1 MIWKFG
7 DNINTDFISPGRHNV
22 TISLADNANE
32 LSKIAFIEYRPD
44 FSKKVRK
51 GDVIVAGENFGCG
64 SSRESAAVALK
75 ACGLKAII
83 AKSFA
88 RIFYRNAINIGLPL
102 IEVDTANFD
111 ESDEIEIDFERS
123 KIRNKTKSFELDF
136 KLDRLTKR
144 ILDEG
149 GIISYLQKN
158 GLDSLE
164 RLLE

>member
-7 DNINTDFISPGRHNV
+7 DNINTDFISPGRHN
-22 TISLADNANE
+22 IAASLTANAND
-32 LSKIAFIEYRPD
+32 LSKVAFIEYRPE
-44 FSKKVRK
+44 FSKKVQE
-51 GDVIVAGENFGCG
+51 GDILVASKDFGCG

-75 ACGLKAII
+75 ACGQKAII

-102 IEVDTANFD
+102 IELDTSNFD
-111 ESDEIEIDFERS
+111 ESDEVEIDF
-123 KIRNKTKSFELDF
+123 KNNKVINRTKNFELEF
-136 KLDRLTKR
+136 RLDRLTKK

-158 GLDSLE
+158 GIDSLE